1 MEVSMK
7 KPIIF
12 ALLVVFASSLACQFL
27 TPARPGTMIS
37 SCAQIISAIAHLQ
50 AGQIPQHLFETGKK
64 QGKEFDVHQYFDV
77 LTHVSMQDGYTLD
90 YVYQI
95 DSLGGYPL
103 LYAHPVDQR
112 PYPSIVEIP
121 ENTQLPDFQEYLHV
135 DDTERGYFEY
145 VVMDIMAGQFYL
157 YWHANYNDLQI
168 VCNRQQMY
176 DIVAQVNTGDFGA
189 TMDTSQQTKVR
200 TLRNIVPVV
209 ILQDDVAI
217 VEVVTFTKWGG
228 FYRYTYTISRDLP
241 HTILDLKQENL
252 VPYDCGVMF

>member
-1 MEVSMK
+1 
-7 KPIIF
+7 
-12 ALLVVFASSLACQFL
+12 
-27 TPARPGTMIS
+27 
-37 SCAQIISAIAHLQ
+37 
-50 AGQIPQHLFETGKK
+50 
-64 QGKEFDVHQYFDV
+64 
-77 LTHVSMQDGYTLD
+77 
-90 YVYQI
+90 
-95 DSLGGYPL
+95 
-103 LYAHPVDQR
+103 VDQR

-121 ENTQLPDFQEYLHV
+121 ENTQLPEFQEYLHV
-135 DDTERGYFEY
+135 DDTEQGYFEY

>member
-1 MEVSMK
+1 MK
-7 KPIIF
+7 KPTLF
-12 ALLVVFASSLACQFL
+12 ALFMLFASSLACQFL
-27 TPARPGTMIS
+27 SPSRPGMVVS
-37 SCAQIISAIAHLQ
+37 SCAQIVSAIAHLQ
-50 AGQIPQHLFETGKK
+50 AGDIPQHLFETGTKR
-64 QGKEFDVHQYFDV
+64 GDEFAVGQYFDV
-77 LTHVSMQDGYTLD
+77 LTHISMQDGYALD

-95 DSLGGYPL
+95 DNLGGYPL

-112 PYPSIVEIP
+112 PYPSVVEIP
-121 ENTQLPDFQEYLHV
+121 ESTQLSDFQEFLHV
-135 DDTERGYFEY
+135 DDTEQGYFEY

-157 YWHANYNDLQI
+157 YWHANYNDTQI

-189 TMDTSQQTKVR
+189 TMEPAQQAKVR
-200 TLRNIVPVV
+200 TLRNIPPVV
-209 ILQDDVAI
+209 LLAGDIAT

-228 FYRYTYTISRDLP
+228 FYRYTYTISRGFP